1 MKNAVTRGVAL
12 FLAAF
17 TVLNLL
23 GDLRFA
29 RANMNVWWIDFW
41 PLPLDIAW
49 LFFGTLAIVLAVHAI
64 APAYGARFRRA
75 ARVMI
80 GFAAVAALVNVIGFY
95 HALSRHVIRTAWP
108 VPLSLFVCIALV
120 AIALDYGN
128 ATMRLRGVLAVAVVA
143 AVLFPIA
150 QIGFFGATDYRR
162 QADLI
167 VVFGALAMADG
178 TPSNALADRVATAC
192 DLYRAGLARQILF
205 SGGPGA
211 GPFTEPRVMRMF
223 AEKHGIPAS
232 AIIEDP
238 KGLNTEATV
247 RNTRALIG
255 NTRPCILVVSHFY
268 HLPRIKMTYQRYGMN
283 VCTVPSRDSVPFSM
297 PYNIAREDL
306 AFWAYYLRRFTLR
319 A

>member
-1 MKNAVTRGVAL
+1 MRNALTRGVSL

-29 RANMNVWWIDFW
+29 RANANLWWIDFW
-41 PLPLDIAW
+41 PVPLDLAW
-49 LFFGTLAIVLAVHAI
+49 LFFGTLALVLSIHAI
-64 APAYGARFRRA
+64 APARAVPFRRA
-75 ARVMI
+75 AQCLI
-80 GFAAVAALVNVIGFY
+80 GFAVVAALVNAVRFY
-95 HALSRHVIRTAWP
+95 HALSEHAIRTSWP

-120 AIALDYGN
+120 AVALDYAN
-128 ATMRLRGVLAVAVVA
+128 ATARLRSVAIVAVAS

-167 VVFGALAMADG
+167 VVFGARANADG
-178 TPSNALADRVATAC
+178 TPSDALADRVATAC
-192 DLYRAGLARQILF
+192 DLYRAGLARRLLF

-211 GPFTEPRVMRMF
+211 GAFTEPRVMRSF
-223 AEKHGIPAS
+223 AEQHGVPAS
-232 AIIEDP
+232 AIIEDAA
-238 KGLNTEATV
+238 GLNTEATV
-247 RNTRALIG
+247 RNTRTVLG
-255 NTRPCILVVSHFY
+255 NAPACILVVSHFY

-297 PYNIAREDL
+297 PYNTAREDV
-306 AFWAYYLRRFTLR
+306 AFWAYYLRRFTLK

>member
-17 TVLNLL
+17 TILSLL

-29 RANMNVWWIDFW
+29 RANANVWWIDFW

-49 LFFGTLAIVLAVHAI
+49 LFFGTLAIVLAIHGV
-64 APAYGARFRRA
+64 APRYGGRFRRS
-75 ARVMI
+75 ARVII
-80 GFAAVAALVNVIGFY
+80 GFAAFAALLNVIRFY
-95 HALSRHVIRTAWP
+95 HALWRHEIRTAWP
-108 VPLSLFVCIALV
+108 VPLSLFVLVVLV

-128 ATMRLRGVLAVAVVA
+128 ATSRLRSVLVVTVAA

-167 VVFGALAMADG
+167 VVFGARAEADG

-192 DLYRAGLARQILF
+192 DLYRAGLARQLLF

-211 GPFTEPRVMRMF
+211 GAFAEPRVMRSF
-223 AEKHGIPAS
+223 AEQHGVPAS
-232 AIIEDP
+232 AIVEDP

-247 RNTRALIG
+247 QNTRAFIG
-255 NTRPCILVVSHFY
+255 TTRPCILVVSHFY
-268 HLPRIKMTYQRYGMN
+268 HLPRIKMTFQRYGMD
-283 VCTVPSRDSVPFSM
+283 VCTVPSRDSVPFTM

-306 AFWAYYLRRFTLR
+306 AFWAYYLRRFTLK